1 MVNNNTYQKMFY
13 WLFLGL
19 VLTFVIGYA
28 LSLNEALALKVLAI
42 GVIPII
48 ITELVI
54 ALLMGIR
61 IRKMH
66 PITARICYCLFCI
79 TTGITFSTIFMTYS
93 LNSLMSIFLISGII
107 FGCLALYGYKTNKD
121 LGRFGTILL
130 VTLLIIIIFSILN
143 FLIFKSSGVELGL
156 SALGVL
162 IFCGYIAYDM
172 QKVKMLIPTIG
183 EDKAAIY
190 GAFELYLDFI
200 NLFIRLLELF
210 GKRDD

>member
-1 MVNNNTYQKMFY
+1 MVNNTYQKMFY

-42 GVIPII
+42 GV
-48 ITELVI
+48 
-54 ALLMGIR
+54 MGIR

-121 LGRFGTILL
+121 LGRFSTILL
-130 VTLLIIIIFSILN
+130 VTLLIIIISSILN

-172 QKVKMLIPTIG
+172 Q
-183 EDKAAIY
+183 
-190 GAFELYLDFI
+190 LYLDFI

>member
-1 MVNNNTYQKMFY
+1 MN
-13 WLFLGL
+13 
-19 VLTFVIGYA
+19 ID
-28 LSLNEALALKVLAI
+28 I
-42 GVIPII
+42 
-48 ITELVI
+48 
-54 ALLMGIR
+54 
-61 IRKMH
+61 
-66 PITARICYCLFCI
+66 
-79 TTGITFSTIFMTYS
+79 FSTIPME
-93 LNSLMSIFLISGII
+93 LFLILSS
-107 FGCLALYGYKTNKD
+107 NE
-121 LGRFGTILL
+121 IL
-130 VTLLIIIIFSILN
+130 ILN

>member
-1 MVNNNTYQKMFY
+1 MNRV
-13 WLFLGL
+13 FLY
-19 VLTFVIGYA
+19 LTKQTHA
-28 LSLNEALALKVLAI
+28 
-42 GVIPII
+42 
-48 ITELVI
+48 
-54 ALLMGIR
+54 
-61 IRKMH
+61 
-66 PITARICYCLFCI
+66 
-79 TTGITFSTIFMTYS
+79 
-93 LNSLMSIFLISGII
+93 LIS
-107 FGCLALYGYKTNKD
+107 
-121 LGRFGTILL
+121 
-130 VTLLIIIIFSILN
+130 SILN